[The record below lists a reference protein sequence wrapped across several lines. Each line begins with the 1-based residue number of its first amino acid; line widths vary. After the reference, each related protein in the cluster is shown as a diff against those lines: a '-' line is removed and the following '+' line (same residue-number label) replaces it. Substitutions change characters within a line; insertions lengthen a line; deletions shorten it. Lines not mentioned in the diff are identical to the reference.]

1 MQVNKYISTKKYI
14 AYLLIFITSIAMS
27 NTIDG
32 TGHKLS
38 FFEAIF
44 LGIII
49 YILNT
54 IMWSDWMYDYII
66 ENGGKID
73 YISYQ
78 KIGIFVYIF
87 FIVTILCTTFN
98 YYTNKQIGLF
108 LGISI
113 SVMIYFILISIIKR
127 ISGEK

>member
-1 MQVNKYISTKKYI
+1 MQVDKYIATKKYV

-27 NTIDG
+27 NTVDG

-38 FFEAIF
+38 FFEAIL

-49 YILNT
+49 YILNA
-54 IMWSDWMYDYII
+54 IMWSDWMYNYII

-73 YISYQ
+73 YILYQ
-78 KIGIFVYIF
+78 KIGIFVYVL
-87 FIVTILCTTFN
+87 FIITILCTSFN
-98 YYTNKQIGLF
+98 YYANKQIGLF

-113 SVMIYFILISIIKR
+113 SVIIYFLLITIINKM
-127 ISGEK
+127 E